1 MNTAIVLAAGRGNR
15 MNAGMNKQFMPILGK
30 PLLAHTIEIFQVCSQ
45 VDSIILVAGR
55 GELELCRKLI
65 VEPYGFSK
73 VDKLVEGGSERQ
85 ESVYKGLL
93 TLEDDCGIV
102 LIHDGARPIL
112 PGEII
117 ERCIEGAEKYGAVSA
132 GMPAKETIK
141 ILDGK
146 GFVKY
151 TPQRELVW
159 ITQTPQAFRREL
171 IRKAHE
177 NAISEGIS
185 GTDDASLV
193 EILGEKVKMLESSY
207 ENIKITTPEDIIVAE
222 TLMGRRSPLKEEVR

>member
-30 PLLAHTIEIFQVCSQ
+30 PLLAHTIGIFQVCSQ

-93 TLEDDCGIV
+93 ALEDDCGIV

-112 PGEII
+112 PGDII

-132 GMPAKETIK
+132 GMPAKETVK

-222 TLMGRRSPLKEEVR
+222 TLMGRRSYTKSV

>member
-1 MNTAIVLAAGRGNR
+1 MNTAIVLAAGKGNR
-15 MNAGMNKQFMPILGK
+15 MNAGMNKQFIPILGK
-30 PLLAHTIEIFQVCSQ
+30 PLLAHTLEVFQACSL

-55 GELELCRKLI
+55 GELELCRQLI
-65 VEPYGFSK
+65 VEAYGFSK
-73 VDKLVEGGSERQ
+73 VDKLIEGGSERQ

-93 TLEDDCGIV
+93 ALETDCGV
-102 LIHDGARPIL
+102 VMIHDGARPIFTGNL
-112 PGEII
+112 I
-117 ERCIEGAEKYGAVSA
+117 ERCIAGAEKYGAVSA
-132 GMPAKETIK
+132 GMPAKETVK

-159 ITQTPQAFRREL
+159 ITQTPQAFRRDL

-177 NAISEGIS
+177 NAIAEGIS

-207 ENIKITTPEDIIVAE
+207 ENIKVTTPEDIIVAE
-222 TLMGRRSPLKEEVR
+222 TLMGRRCPLKEEVR

>member
-15 MNAGMNKQFMPILGK
+15 MNAGMNKQFIPILGK
-30 PLLAHTIEIFQVCSQ
+30 PLLAHTLEVFQACSL
-45 VDSIILVAGR
+45 VDSIILVAGS

-65 VEPYGFSK
+65 VEAYGFNK
-73 VDKLVEGGSERQ
+73 VDKLIEGGSERQ
-85 ESVYKGLL
+85 ESVYKGLMA
-93 TLEDDCGIV
+93 LEADCGIV

-112 PGEII
+112 TGDII
-117 ERCIEGAEKYGAVSA
+117 ERCIEGVEKYGAVSS
-132 GMPAKETIK
+132 GMPAKETVK

-159 ITQTPQAFRREL
+159 ITQTPQAFRSDL

-177 NAISEGIS
+177 NAMAEGIL

-222 TLMGRRSPLKEEVR
+222 TLMGGRRSLREEVR